1 MGIFSKYTKLIQNVA
16 IDIPIAAAKDI
27 VTFGGV
33 CTDKEEPYTVTLL
46 KKIQDEQEKEK

>member
-1 MGIFSKYTKLIQNVA
+1 MGIFSKLTKFVENVA
-16 IDIPIAAAKDI
+16 IDVPIAIAKDV